1 MPNFNFLFRRA
12 AAGLA
17 LSAQILAAQET
28 ARIIEGSRLRISV
41 SGGGAAA
48 PRIVGE
54 VRSILPDTLVL
65 TVRSGHVRSIPR
77 GNVTGIEISNGTR
90 SSAVEGAVV
99 GAAVGGLLGAG
110 AVPGLGR
117 LRTLG
122 GWLAPRQ
129 DATRHSVV
137 PGFSR
142 HAFRG
147 LVVGATAGSV
157 LGLAIGAAIR
167 QDRWEAILPSTADRP
182 KVSLYMANGA
192 GIQATLRF

>member
-1 MPNFNFLFRRA
+1 MPNFNFLFRRT

-17 LSAQILAAQET
+17 LSVQILAAQET
-28 ARIIEGSRLRISV
+28 VRIIEGSRIRISV

-48 PRIVGE
+48 PWIVGE
-54 VRSILPDTLVL
+54 LRSISSDTLVL
-65 TVRSGHVRSIPR
+65 AVRSGHVRSIPR
-77 GNVTGIEISNGTR
+77 GNVTGIEISKGRR

-99 GAAVGGLLGAG
+99 GAAIGGLLGAG

-129 DATRHSVV
+129 DERRHSVV

-142 HAFRG
+142 DAFRG

-167 QDRWEAILPSTADRP
+167 QEGWEAILPSTADRP
-182 KVSLYMANGA
+182 RVSLYLANGA
-192 GIQATLRF
+192 GMQATLRF